1 MIKIISL
8 LIFSVQILFALPTL
22 TTLDVLGS
30 LEETT
35 TDTIIYLNIPER
47 DENAITGTEFV
58 NQVINLSLTDREKRV
73 AKEIL
78 SGNVPAFSRKLKPLK
93 INQIING
100 ENYEIIFF
108 TVCDYMA
115 IGSDADY
122 LYIPMTPST
131 AQYLADNMNC
141 LLPTKKMVDVIYAK
155 AETKLKPQPIPP
167 SDKMTTIPV
176 FKQHTDSIKQQIA
189 QIGLNR
195 SSNNIIAGHK
205 KDIIISNKIY
215 SNDRNYE
222 RVVIYGWHLSVNN
235 PIQPVYNGHIA
246 EYADYSHGV
255 RLISKTAVV
264 NGDSVQVEDIL
275 KDSNLSKLLSSEGVI
290 TKPYYPQSKIFTSMI
305 NQIKKNPVDFKLR
318 QNYPNP
324 FNPNTTIA
332 YSIPSL
338 ESLHATSQ
346 HIQLKVYDVLGNEVV
361 TLVNQDQ
368 APGNYSVDFNVSS
381 VNQQMASG
389 VYFYKLQSDR
399 FIKTK
404 KLILLK

>member
-8 LIFSVQILFALPTL
+8 LIFSVQILFGLPTL
-22 TTLDVLGS
+22 TTLNVVENQG
-30 LEETT
+30 EVT
-35 TDTIIYLNIPER
+35 TDSIIYLNIPER

-78 SGNVPAFSRKLKPLK
+78 SGNVPSFSRKLRPLK
-93 INQIING
+93 INQTING

-115 IGSDADY
+115 IGSDTDY

-141 LLPTKKMVDVIYAK
+141 LLPTKKIVDVIYAQ

-176 FKQHTDSIKQQIA
+176 FKQHTDSIKQQIT

-195 SSNNIIAGHK
+195 SGNNIIAGHK

-255 RLISKTAVV
+255 RLIFKTAVV

-290 TKPYYPQSKIFTSMI
+290 AKPYYPQSKIFTSMI
-305 NQIKKNPVDFKLR
+305 NQIEKKTVDFILR

-324 FNPNTTIA
+324 FNPCTTIA

-338 ESLHATSQ
+338 ETLHATSQ
-346 HIQLKVYDVLGNEVV
+346 RIQLKVYDVLGKEVA
-361 TLVNQDQ
+361 TLVNEKK
-368 APGNYSVDFNVSS
+368 PSGNYEVTFNG
-381 VNQQMASG
+381 NKLMSG
-389 VYFYKLQSDR
+389 VYFYKLQSDG
-399 FIKTK
+399 FVKTK